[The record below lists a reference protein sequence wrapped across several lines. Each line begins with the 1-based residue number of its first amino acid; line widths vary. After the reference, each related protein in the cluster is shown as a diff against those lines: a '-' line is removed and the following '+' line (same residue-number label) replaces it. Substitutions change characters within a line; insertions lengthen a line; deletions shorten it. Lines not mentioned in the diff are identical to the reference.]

1 METGPPPGG
10 GETILVVD
18 DEEVVR
24 RSLRVGLERW
34 GYTVV
39 LAADGVEALE
49 LFGRHQQEVDLVL
62 LDLSMPRLSGGETLA
77 ALRQLDPAVK
87 VLVLTGYAARDIA
100 MDGAQ
105 GVIQKPVSMA
115 ELLRLM
121 RTSLD
126 G

>member
-1 METGPPPGG
+1 
-10 GETILVVD
+10 
-18 DEEVVR
+18 
-24 RSLRVGLERW
+24 
-34 GYTVV
+34 
-39 LAADGVEALE
+39 
-49 LFGRHQQEVDLVL
+49 
-62 LDLSMPRLSGGETLA
+62 MPRLSGGETLA

-100 MDGAQ
+100 MDGVQ

-121 RTSLD
+121 RTSLE